1 MGRGARVARD
11 ADDKERG
18 SATLWHEVE
27 AIFAIAGACYLA
39 ISFLTYVPG
48 HATANA
54 GGPVGHLLADLFV
67 QAFGLAAF
75 LVPAFI
81 AVVAGLVL
89 RGLPIALSMT
99 RGAALTAQLLLIA
112 TTLALVRGPGRE
124 PAAGGWVGGVF
135 AYELRHLFSVAGAV
149 MIVLTGLVM
158 TLMIATGSSL
168 VGGVTVVTRRAGGAA
183 RTFGGTLARLRPRRV
198 VDDVEP
204 EDAEPPRK
212 RERRARDAD
221 ETPPRGRD
229 AREPDEPRDRDGK
242 KSRVPEP
249 PPILL
254 NEREPPKPEKNKKD
268 PKALKQEEFHFTAG
282 AHYELPPASFLDAP
296 VDTGVHIDEE
306 ALIASSRIL
315 QSKLADFGV
324 EGKVVAVRPGPV
336 ITTFEFEPA
345 PGVKVNRIVT
355 LADDLS
361 MALRAHSV
369 RILAPIPGKPVVGI
383 EVSNPRR
390 EKVYLRE
397 IIVSEQFQRSDSK
410 ITLALGKDTTG
421 NTHVADLAK
430 MPHLLLAGATG
441 TGKSVSLNAMI
452 MSILLKANPSDV
464 RFIMIDPKMLELSMY
479 DNIPHLLVPV
489 VTDPKKASHAL
500 ANAMQLMDQRYR
512 MLRDKGVRNI
522 DSYNRVLATEAAQ
535 KKAGVIE
542 LTTPESPEEDD
553 WSVPAEPTPTGEQI
567 VHEHLPRIVIIVDE
581 LADLMMTVGRDVEE
595 SITRLAQ
602 KARAAGIH
610 LILATQRPSVDV
622 ITGLIKANF
631 PARISFQVTS
641 RIDSRTILDAIGSE
655 RLLGEGDCLFLP
667 PGTARLTRIHG
678 AYVSEAEIQKI
689 VEFWKQ
695 QGGPQYKME
704 LLEGADDEPGEDDA
718 EDLYDEMYDQA
729 VRVVTESRQASI
741 SWLQRRLRV
750 GYNRAARMIERMERE
765 GVVSSAE
772 GARPRE
778 VLARRIDDD

>member
-1 MGRGARVARD
+1 VGRSARVARQ
-11 ADDKERG
+11 ADSKRRG
-18 SATLWHEVE
+18 SSTLWHEVE

-39 ISFLTYVPG
+39 ISFLTYSPS
-48 HATANA
+48 HAGSNA

-67 QAFGLAAF
+67 AAFGLAAF
-75 LVPAFI
+75 LVPASI
-81 AVVAGLVL
+81 ALVAMLVL
-89 RGLPIALSMT
+89 RGVPIALSLT
-99 RGAALTAQLLLIA
+99 RGGALTAQLLLVA
-112 TTLALVRGPGRE
+112 TTLALVRGPGHE
-124 PAAGGWVGGVF
+124 AVGGGWVGGF
-135 AYELRHLFSVAGAV
+135 LAFELRGLFSTAGAV
-149 MIVLTGLVM
+149 MIVLTGLLL
-158 TLMIATGSSL
+158 TAMIVTGGSL
-168 VGGVTVVTRRAGGAA
+168 VGGVRAMARYAGSAGQALGAA
-183 RTFGGTLARLRPRRV
+183 VARWRPRRAEA
-198 VDDVEP
+198 EP
-204 EDAEPPRK
+204 EAIEAAPA
-212 RERRARDAD
+212 RERRD
-221 ETPPRGRD
+221 
-229 AREPDEPRDRDGK
+229 REEREPRDRDGREREARK
-242 KSRVPEP
+242 GRVSAP
-249 PPILL
+249 PPILV
-254 NEREPPKPEKNKKD
+254 NEPEPKPEKNAKKD
-268 PKALKQEEFHFTAG
+268 AKALKQEEFRFAPG
-282 AHYELPPASFLDAP
+282 AHYELPPLGFLDAP
-296 VDTGVHIDEE
+296 IETGVRIDED

-390 EKVYLRE
+390 ERVSLRE
-397 IIVSEQFQRSDSK
+397 IIQSEQFQRSESRL
-410 ITLALGKDTTG
+410 TLALGKDTTG
-421 NTHVADLAK
+421 NTHVADLGK
-430 MPHLLLAGATG
+430 MPHLLMAGATG

-452 MSILLKANPSDV
+452 MSILYKASPADV

-489 VTDPKKASHAL
+489 VTDPKKASYAL
-500 ANAMQLMDQRYR
+500 ANVMRQMDLRYR
-512 MLRDKGVRNI
+512 MLRDKGVRSI
-522 DSYNRVLATEAAQ
+522 DSYNRMLAAEAAE
-535 KKAGVIE
+535 KRAGVIE
-542 LTTPESPEEDD
+542 LTTPENPEDED
-553 WSVPAEPTPTGEQI
+553 WAALAEPPPSGEQI

-631 PARISFQVTS
+631 PSRISFQVTS

-678 AYVSEAEIQKI
+678 AFVSEDEIQKV
-689 VEFWKQ
+689 VEFWKG

-704 LLEGADDEPGEDDA
+704 LLEGSDDESGEDDA
-718 EDLYDEMYDQA
+718 EDDLHDEMYDQA

-778 VLARRIDDD
+778 VLARRIDD

>member
-1 MGRGARVARD
+1 MGRSARVARESGE
-11 ADDKERG
+11 KGRG
-18 SATLWHEVE
+18 SSTLWHEVE

-39 ISFLTYVPG
+39 VSFLTYVPHHSG
-48 HATANA
+48 ANA

-81 AVVAGLVL
+81 AVVAALVL
-89 RGLPIALSMT
+89 RGFPIAPSMA
-99 RGAALTAQLLLIA
+99 RGGALTAQLLLIA
-112 TTLALVRGPGRE
+112 TTLALLRASGRE
-124 PAAGGWVGGVF
+124 PAAGGWVGGFF
-135 AYELRHLFSVAGAV
+135 AFELRGLFSTAGAV
-149 MIVLTGLVM
+149 MIVLTGLLL
-158 TLMIATGSSL
+158 TTMIATGGSL
-168 VGGVTVVTRRAGGAA
+168 VGGVGAMARRGAAAGHALGAAFAHLWPRRRDDERGETPAA
-183 RTFGGTLARLRPRRV
+183 RTR
-198 VDDVEP
+198 
-204 EDAEPPRK
+204 
-212 RERRARDAD
+212 RER
-221 ETPPRGRD
+221 
-229 AREPDEPRDRDGK
+229 EPRDRDPRDEDSRDDGDRGRERERDGK
-242 KSRVPEP
+242 KPRLSAP
-249 PPILL
+249 PPILM
-254 NEREPPKPEKNKKD
+254 NEREPPPEKSAKKE
-268 PKALKQEEFHFTAG
+268 PKALKQEEFHFAPG
-282 AHYELPPASFLDAP
+282 PSYELPPASFLDAP
-296 VDTGVHIDEE
+296 IDTGVHIDEE

-345 PGVKVNRIVT
+345 PGVKVNRVVT

-383 EVSNPRR
+383 EVSNARR

-397 IIVSEQFQRSDSK
+397 IIQSDQFQRSESRL
-410 ITLALGKDTTG
+410 TLALGKDTTG
-421 NTHVADLAK
+421 NTHVADLGK
-430 MPHLLLAGATG
+430 MPHLLMAGATG

-452 MSILLKANPSDV
+452 MSILYKASPADV

-479 DNIPHLLVPV
+479 DHIPHLLVPV
-489 VTDPKKASHAL
+489 VTDPKKAAHAL
-500 ANAMQLMDQRYR
+500 ANVMQQMDLRYR

-522 DSYNRVLATEAAQ
+522 DSYNRALAAEAAE
-535 KKAGVIE
+535 KRAGVIE
-542 LTTPESPEEDD
+542 LTTPEEGDDEDALA
-553 WSVPAEPTPTGEQI
+553 PAEPPPSGDPI

-641 RIDSRTILDAIGSE
+641 RIDSRTILDSMGSE
-655 RLLGEGDCLFLP
+655 RLLGEGDCLFMP

-678 AYVSEAEIQKI
+678 AFVSEGEIQK
-689 VEFWKQ
+689 VVDFWKA

-704 LLEGADDEPGEDDA
+704 LLEGDDEEEGGEDDA

-750 GYNRAARMIERMERE
+750 GYNRAARMIERMERD
-765 GVVSSAE
+765 GVVSAAE

-778 VLARRIDDD
+778 VLARRMED

>member
-1 MGRGARVARD
+1 MGRSARVAKGEAGEKAGRGAA
-11 ADDKERG
+11 G
-18 SATLWHEVE
+18 LWHEIE

-39 ISFLTYVPG
+39 ISFFTYVPG
-48 HATANA
+48 RPGGNA
-54 GGPVGHLLADLFV
+54 GGPVGYGLADLFV

-75 LVPAFI
+75 LVPAF
-81 AVVAGLVL
+81 VVLVAGLVL
-89 RGLPIALSMT
+89 RGVPVALSLA
-99 RGAALTAQLLLIA
+99 RGGALTAELLLIA
-112 TTLALVRGPGRE
+112 AALALVRGHGRE
-124 PAAGGWVGGVF
+124 ASAGGWVGGF
-135 AYELRHLFSVAGAV
+135 MAYELRSLFSMAGAA
-149 MIVLTGLVM
+149 MIVLTGLLL
-158 TLMIATGSSL
+158 TAMIATGSSL
-168 VGGVTVVTRRAGGAA
+168 VGGVAAIGRGAALARRAFTGA
-183 RTFGGTLARLRPRRV
+183 
-198 VDDVEP
+198 
-204 EDAEPPRK
+204 
-212 RERRARDAD
+212 RARWW
-221 ETPPRGRD
+221 PRPAAEGEE
-229 AREPDEPRDRDGK
+229 REPLPARARRDREAAEREAGK
-242 KSRVPEP
+242 KGRVAAP

-254 NEREPPKPEKNKKD
+254 NEELRSEKASKAKEPR
-268 PKALKQEEFHFTAG
+268 ALKQEEFHFVPG
-282 AHYELPPASFLDAP
+282 AAYELPPTGFLDPAI
-296 VDTGVHIDEE
+296 DTGVRLDEE

-361 MALRAHSV
+361 MALRAISV

-390 EKVYLRE
+390 ERVSLRE
-397 IIVSEQFQRSDSK
+397 IILSEQFQRSESK
-410 ITLALGKDTTG
+410 LTLALGKDTTG
-421 NTHVADLAK
+421 NTHATDLGK
-430 MPHLLLAGATG
+430 MPHLLMAGATG
-441 TGKSVSLNAMI
+441 TGKSVSINAMVL
-452 MSILLKANPSDV
+452 SILYKATPADV
-464 RFIMIDPKMLELSMY
+464 RFIMIDPKMLELSLY
-479 DNIPHLLVPV
+479 DGIPHLLVPV
-489 VTDPKKASHAL
+489 VTDPKKAANAL
-500 ANAMQLMDQRYR
+500 ANVMQQMDLRYR
-512 MLRDKGVRNI
+512 CMRDKGVRSI
-522 DSYNRVLATEAAQ
+522 DSYNRLLASEAAE
-535 KKAGVIE
+535 KRAGVIE
-542 LTTPESPEEDD
+542 LTTPEDSEDEEWTAPELTKGE
-553 WSVPAEPTPTGEQI
+553 EPL

-581 LADLMMTVGRDVEE
+581 LADLMITVGRDIEE

-631 PARISFQVTS
+631 PARMSFQVTS

-667 PGTARLTRIHG
+667 PGTARLMRLHG
-678 AYVSEAEIQKI
+678 AYVSEQEIQKV
-689 VEFWKQ
+689 VEFWKA
-695 QGGPQYKME
+695 QGGPQYRME
-704 LLEGADDEPGEDDA
+704 LLEGDDDEDGEEGG

-778 VLARRIDDD
+778 VLARRIDE

>member
-1 MGRGARVARD
+1 MGRSARVARD
-11 ADDKERG
+11 GGEKGRTA
-18 SATLWHEVE
+18 STLWHEVE

-39 ISFLTYVPG
+39 ISFLSYVPG
-48 HATANA
+48 RAGANA

-81 AVVAGLVL
+81 TVVATLVL
-89 RGLPIALSMT
+89 RGLPIAPSMA
-99 RGAALTAQLLLIA
+99 RGGALTAQLLLIA
-112 TTLALVRGPGRE
+112 TTLALLRGPGRE
-124 PAAGGWVGGVF
+124 SAAGGWVGGFF
-135 AYELRHLFSVAGAV
+135 AFELRGLFSTAGAV
-149 MIVLTGLVM
+149 MIVLTGLLL
-158 TLMIATGSSL
+158 TTMIATGGSL
-168 VGGVTVVTRRAGGAA
+168 VGGVGATARRATAAGQALGA
-183 RTFGGTLARLRPRRV
+183 GLVRLWPRRR
-198 VDDVEP
+198 DDESD
-204 EDAEPPRK
+204 EAPPA
-212 RERRARDAD
+212 RERRER
-221 ETPPRGRD
+221 
-229 AREPDEPRDRDGK
+229 EPRDRDDREGDARLREGRERDGK
-242 KSRVPEP
+242 KPRLSEP
-249 PPILL
+249 PPILV
-254 NEREPPKPEKNKKD
+254 NEPERRPEKSAKKE
-268 PKALKQEEFHFTAG
+268 PKALKQEEFHFAPG
-282 AHYELPPASFLDAP
+282 PSYELPPTSFLDAP
-296 VDTGVHIDEE
+296 IETGGRIDEE

-390 EKVYLRE
+390 EKVYLSE
-397 IIVSEQFQRSDSK
+397 IIRSEQFQHSESK
-410 ITLALGKDTTG
+410 LTLALGKDTTG
-421 NTHVADLAK
+421 NTSVADLGK
-430 MPHLLLAGATG
+430 MPHLLMAGATG

-452 MSILLKANPSDV
+452 MSILYKANPADV

-479 DNIPHLLVPV
+479 DHIPHLLVPV
-489 VTDPKKASHAL
+489 VTDPKKAAHAL
-500 ANAMQLMDQRYR
+500 ANVMQQMDMRYR

-522 DSYNRVLATEAAQ
+522 DSYNRILAAEAAE
-535 KKAGVIE
+535 KRAGVIE
-542 LTTPESPEEDD
+542 LTTPEDGEDED
-553 WSVPAEPTPTGEQI
+553 VAAPVEAAASGEPI

-667 PGTARLTRIHG
+667 PGTARITRIHG
-678 AYVSEAEIQKI
+678 AYVSEGEIQK
-689 VEFWKQ
+689 VVDFWKA

-704 LLEGADDEPGEDDA
+704 LLEGDDDEEGGDPDA

-750 GYNRAARMIERMERE
+750 GYNRAARMIERMERD
-765 GVVSSAE
+765 GVVSAAE

-778 VLARRIDDD
+778 VLARRMEA

>member
-1 MGRGARVARD
+1 MARENGEKGRG
-11 ADDKERG
+11 
-18 SATLWHEVE
+18 SSTLWHEVE

-39 ISFLTYVPG
+39 VSFLTYVPG
-48 HATANA
+48 RAGANA

-75 LVPAFI
+75 LVPAFVAFV
-81 AVVAGLVL
+81 AVLVL
-89 RGLPIALSMT
+89 RGLPVAPSMA
-99 RGAALTAQLLLIA
+99 RGGALTAQLLLIA
-112 TTLALVRGPGRE
+112 TALALLRGPGRE
-124 PAAGGWVGGVF
+124 SAAGGWVGGFF
-135 AYELRHLFSVAGAV
+135 AFELRGLFSMAGAV
-149 MIVLTGLVM
+149 MIVLTGLLL
-158 TLMIATGSSL
+158 TTMIATGGSL
-168 VGGVTVVTRRAGGAA
+168 VGGVGTIARRASAA
-183 RTFGGTLARLRPRRV
+183 GQALGTGLARLWPRRRDEESDQTPV
-198 VDDVEP
+198 
-204 EDAEPPRK
+204 ARAR
-212 RERRARDAD
+212 RERDGRDRESRD
-221 ETPPRGRD
+221 EASHDDAGRGRD
-229 AREPDEPRDRDGK
+229 ARERDGK
-242 KSRVPEP
+242 KPRMSAP
-249 PPILL
+249 PPILV
-254 NEREPPKPEKNKKD
+254 NDPEPRPEKSAKKE
-268 PKALKQEEFHFTAG
+268 PKALKQEEFHFAPG
-282 AHYELPPASFLDAP
+282 PSYELPPASFLDAP
-296 VDTGVHIDEE
+296 IDTGVHIDEE

-345 PGVKVNRIVT
+345 AGVKVNRIVT

-397 IIVSEQFQRSDSK
+397 IIQSDQFQRSESK
-410 ITLALGKDTTG
+410 LTLALGKDTTG
-421 NTHVADLAK
+421 NTHVADLGK
-430 MPHLLLAGATG
+430 MPHLLMAGATG

-452 MSILLKANPSDV
+452 MSILYKANPADV

-479 DNIPHLLVPV
+479 DHIPHLLVPV
-489 VTDPKKASHAL
+489 VTDPKKAAHAL
-500 ANAMQLMDQRYR
+500 ANVMRQMDLRYR

-522 DSYNRVLATEAAQ
+522 DSYNRMLAAEAAE
-535 KKAGVIE
+535 KRAGVIE
-542 LTTPESPEEDD
+542 LTTPETGDDED
-553 WSVPAEPTPTGEQI
+553 WSAPAEPAPTGEPI

-667 PGTARLTRIHG
+667 PGTARITRIHG
-678 AYVSEAEIQKI
+678 AYVSEGEIQK
-689 VEFWKQ
+689 VVDFWKA

-704 LLEGADDEPGEDDA
+704 LLEGDDDEEGGEDDA

-750 GYNRAARMIERMERE
+750 GYNRAARMIERMERD
-765 GVVSSAE
+765 GVVSASE

-778 VLARRIDDD
+778 VLARRMED

>member
-1 MGRGARVARD
+1 MGRSARVAR
-11 ADDKERG
+11 ERG
-18 SATLWHEVE
+18 EKGSGSSTLWHEIE
-27 AIFAIAGACYLA
+27 AIFAIAGACYLG

-48 HATANA
+48 HGAANA

-67 QAFGLAAF
+67 QAFGLAAY
-75 LVPAFI
+75 LVPASI
-81 AVVAGLVL
+81 ALVAVLVL
-89 RGLPIALSMT
+89 RGLPIALSLT
-99 RGAALTAQLLLIA
+99 RGGALTAQLLLVA
-112 TTLALVRGPGRE
+112 TTLALVRGPGHE
-124 PAAGGWVGGVF
+124 PAAGGWVGGFF
-135 AYELRHLFSVAGAV
+135 AYELRGLFSTAGAV
-149 MIVLTGLVM
+149 MIVLTGLLLTSMV
-158 TLMIATGSSL
+158 ATGSSL
-168 VGGVTVVTRRAGGAA
+168 VGGVRGGARRAGAACQALGAA
-183 RTFGGTLARLRPRRV
+183 VRRWWPRRR
-198 VDDVEP
+198 VDE
-204 EDAEPPRK
+204 AESADLPP
-212 RERRARDAD
+212 RERRERDG
-221 ETPPRGRD
+221 ERPL
-229 AREPDEPRDRDGK
+229 RDRETREREAK
-242 KSRVPEP
+242 KARVSAP
-249 PPILL
+249 PPILM
-254 NEREPPKPEKNKKD
+254 NDSEPRPDKGAKKES
-268 PKALKQEEFHFTAG
+268 KALKQEEFHFAPG
-282 AHYELPPASFLDAP
+282 CAYELPPVSFLDAP
-296 VDTGVHIDEE
+296 VENGVHIDEE

-345 PGVKVNRIVT
+345 AGVKVNRIVT

-383 EVSNPRR
+383 EVSNARR

-397 IIVSEQFQRSDSK
+397 IIQSEQFQRSESTL
-410 ITLALGKDTTG
+410 TLALGKDTTG

-430 MPHLLLAGATG
+430 MPHLLMAGPTG
-441 TGKSVSLNAMI
+441 AGKSVSLNAII
-452 MSILLKANPSDV
+452 MSFLYKASPSDV
-464 RFIMIDPKMLELSMY
+464 RFIMIDPKMLELSVY

-489 VTDPKKASHAL
+489 VTDPKKSAYAL
-500 ANAMQLMDQRYR
+500 QNVMQQMDLRYR
-512 MLRDKGVRNI
+512 MMREKGVRSI
-522 DSYNRVLATEAAQ
+522 DSYNRLIAAEAAE
-535 KKAGVIE
+535 KRAGVIE
-542 LTTPESPEEDD
+542 LTTPEDAEDAEDED
-553 WSVPAEPTPTGEQI
+553 WSPPPAPISAREGDPI

-667 PGTARLTRIHG
+667 PGTARVTRIHG
-678 AYVSEAEIQKI
+678 AYVSEVEIQK
-689 VEFWKQ
+689 VVDFWKA

-704 LLEGADDEPGEDDA
+704 LLEGSDEEGGEDEG

-765 GVVSSAE
+765 GVVSTAE

-778 VLARRIDDD
+778 VLARRMDE